1 MSIDLFDY
9 GFDESLSFSRENI
22 GRIIRVDRGE
32 CDVISEEGKVR
43 AISDS
48 NRSQGKVAPVTG
60 DWVKLV
66 KIPDVGTVIDEILP
80 RKNKLSR
87 RDPSDERVEQVLVS
101 NLDLVIIVHGIDRPL
116 PPGRI
121 ERLLTLAWD
130 SNSEVIVVLTKVEEK
145 DELFEETIKTIRAID
160 PKVAILAVD
169 SANTSDPGLAKIKGS
184 IKSGLTAALIGE
196 SGAGKSSLVNALVGG
211 EIAETGEVRLGDRR
225 GRHTTVTR
233 EMLLCP
239 DGGLLV
245 DTPGLRSIGIWD
257 AQESLEK
264 LRIATNCGYVLKIGP
279 LAYYDKEKYPTG
291 PWCKKGD
298 WVIFARYAG
307 SRIQI
312 DGGEVRLLNDD
323 EVLATIENPEDILHQ
338 Y

>member
-87 RDPSDERVEQVLVS
+87 RDPSDERLEQVLVS

-264 LRIATNCGYVLKIGP
+264 VFADLEERAKDCRFSDCIHESEPDCAVNEDVSMGLLDERRLIRYRDLLKE
-279 LAYYDKEKYPTG
+279 LSEQQ
-291 PWCKKGD
+291 KKTAKRKNNKK
-298 WVIFARYAG
+298 F
-307 SRIQI
+307 
-312 DGGEVRLLNDD
+312 
-323 EVLATIENPEDILHQ
+323 
-338 Y
+338 

>member
-1 MSIDLFDY
+1 MSTALSDY
-9 GFDESLSFSRENI
+9 GFDESLSSSRDNI

-48 NRSQGKVAPVTG
+48 NRSQGEVAPVTG

-66 KIPDVGTVIDEILP
+66 KIPEVGTVIDEVLP

-130 SNSEVIVVLTKVEEK
+130 SQSEVVVVLTKVKEK
-145 DELFEETIKTIRAID
+145 DELLEETIRTIKAIA
-160 PKVAILAVD
+160 PEVATIAVD
-169 SANTSDPGLAKIKGS
+169 SVNGSDPGLAKIKDMVKPGC
-184 IKSGLTAALIGE
+184 TAALIGE

-211 EIAETGEVRLGDRR
+211 EIVETGEVRSGDRR

-257 AQESLEK
+257 AQESLERVFADLEERSKDCRFSDCIHESEPDCAVNEDVLLGVLDERK
-264 LRIATNCGYVLKIGP
+264 LIRYRALLKELSDQQAKIS
-279 LAYYDKEKYPTG
+279 KRK
-291 PWCKKGD
+291 
-298 WVIFARYAG
+298 
-307 SRIQI
+307 
-312 DGGEVRLLNDD
+312 N
-323 EVLATIENPEDILHQ
+323 
-338 Y
+338 

>member
-1 MSIDLFDY
+1 MSNALFDY
-9 GFDESLSFSRENI
+9 GFDESLCSSKENI

-48 NRSQGKVAPVTG
+48 NRSQGEVAPVTG
-60 DWVKLV
+60 DWVKLI
-66 KIPDVGTVIDEILP
+66 KIPEVGTVIDEILP

-130 SNSEVIVVLTKVEEK
+130 SHSEVIVVLTKVEEK
-145 DELFEETIKTIRAID
+145 DGLLEETIRTIEAID
-160 PKVAILAVD
+160 PEVETLAVD
-169 SANTSDPGLAKIKGS
+169 SANSSDPGLEKIKDM
-184 IKSGLTAALIGE
+184 IKPGFTAALIGE

-211 EIAETGEVRLGDRR
+211 EIAETGEVRSGDKR

-264 LRIATNCGYVLKIGP
+264 VFADLEERAKDCRFSDCIHESEPDCAVNEDVSLGVLDERRLIRYRA
-279 LAYYDKEKYPTG
+279 LLKELSDQQTKTS
-291 PWCKKGD
+291 KRKN
-298 WVIFARYAG
+298 R
-307 SRIQI
+307 
-312 DGGEVRLLNDD
+312 
-323 EVLATIENPEDILHQ
+323 
-338 Y
+338 

>member
-1 MSIDLFDY
+1 MTVDLSDY
-9 GFDESLSFSRENI
+9 GANENLLASSDEL

-32 CDVISEEGKVR
+32 CDVISEKGTVR

-48 NRSQGKVAPVTG
+48 NRSQGEVAPVTG
-60 DWVKLV
+60 DWVKL
-66 KIPDVGTVIDEILP
+66 ITNPEVGTVIDEILP

-130 SNSEVIVVLTKVEEK
+130 SQSEVVVVLTKVKEK
-145 DELFEETIKTIRAID
+145 DELSEETIRTIEAIA
-160 PKVAILAVD
+160 PEVATVAVD
-169 SANTSDPGLAKIKGS
+169 SANGSDPGLAEIRDMVKPGC
-184 IKSGLTAALIGE
+184 TAALIGE
-196 SGAGKSSLVNALVGG
+196 SGAGKSSLVNALLGG
-211 EIAETGEVRLGDRR
+211 EIVETGAVRSGDKR

-233 EMLLCP
+233 EILLCP

-257 AQESLEK
+257 AKESLERVFADLEERSK
-264 LRIATNCGYVLKIGP
+264 DCRFSDCVHESEPDCAVNEDVLLGVVDERR
-279 LAYYDKEKYPTG
+279 LVRYRALLKELSDQQ
-291 PWCKKGD
+291 KKTTK
-298 WVIFARYAG
+298 RK
-307 SRIQI
+307 
-312 DGGEVRLLNDD
+312 NK
-323 EVLATIENPEDILHQ
+323 
-338 Y
+338 

>member
-1 MSIDLFDY
+1 MSTTLSDY
-9 GFDESLSFSRENI
+9 GFDESLSSSRDNI

-48 NRSQGKVAPVTG
+48 NRSQGEVAPVTG

-66 KIPDVGTVIDEILP
+66 KIPEVGTVIDEILP

-87 RDPSDERVEQVLVS
+87 SDPSDERAEQVLVS

-130 SNSEVIVVLTKVEEK
+130 SHSEVVVVLTKVEEK
-145 DELFEETIKTIRAID
+145 DELLEETIRTIEAID
-160 PKVAILAVD
+160 PEVVILAVD
-169 SANTSDPGLAKIKGS
+169 SANGSDPGLRKIKDM
-184 IKSGLTAALIGE
+184 IKPGRTAALIGE
-196 SGAGKSSLVNALVGG
+196 SGAGKSSLVNALLGV
-211 EIAETGEVRLGDRR
+211 EIVETGEVRSGDKR

-264 LRIATNCGYVLKIGP
+264 VFADLEERSKDCRFSDCIHESEPDCAVNEDVLLGVVDERRLIRYRA
-279 LAYYDKEKYPTG
+279 LLKELSDQQAKTS
-291 PWCKKGD
+291 KRKN
-298 WVIFARYAG
+298 R
-307 SRIQI
+307 
-312 DGGEVRLLNDD
+312 
-323 EVLATIENPEDILHQ
+323 
-338 Y
+338 

>member
-1 MSIDLFDY
+1 MSTALSDY
-9 GFDESLSFSRENI
+9 GFDESLSSSRDNI

-48 NRSQGKVAPVTG
+48 NRSQGEVAPVTG
-60 DWVKLV
+60 DWVKLL
-66 KIPDVGTVIDEILP
+66 KIPEVGTVIDEILP

-87 RDPSDERVEQVLVS
+87 SDPSDERAEQVLVS

-130 SNSEVIVVLTKVEEK
+130 SQSEVIVVLTKVEEK
-145 DELFEETIKTIRAID
+145 DELLEETIRTIEAID
-160 PKVAILAVD
+160 PEVVILAVD
-169 SANTSDPGLAKIKGS
+169 SANESDPGLGKIKDM
-184 IKSGLTAALIGE
+184 IKPGCTAALIGE

-211 EIAETGEVRLGDRR
+211 EIVETGEVRSGDRR

-257 AQESLEK
+257 AQESLERVFADLEERSK
-264 LRIATNCGYVLKIGP
+264 DCRFSDCIHESEPDCAVNEDVLLGVVDERRLIRYRALLKELSDQQAKI
-279 LAYYDKEKYPTG
+279 
-291 PWCKKGD
+291 
-298 WVIFARYAG
+298 
-307 SRIQI
+307 SR
-312 DGGEVRLLNDD
+312 RKNR
-323 EVLATIENPEDILHQ
+323 
-338 Y
+338 

>member
-1 MSIDLFDY
+1 MSTALSDY
-9 GFDESLSFSRENI
+9 GFDESLSSSRDNI

-48 NRSQGKVAPVTG
+48 NRSQGEVAPVTG
-60 DWVKLV
+60 DWVKLL
-66 KIPDVGTVIDEILP
+66 KIPEVGTVIDEILP

-87 RDPSDERVEQVLVS
+87 SDPSDERAEQVLVS

-130 SNSEVIVVLTKVEEK
+130 SHSEVIVVLTKVEEK
-145 DELFEETIKTIRAID
+145 DELLEETIRTIEAID
-160 PKVAILAVD
+160 PEVVILAVD
-169 SANTSDPGLAKIKGS
+169 SANESDPGLGKIKDM
-184 IKSGLTAALIGE
+184 IKPGCTAALIGE

-211 EIAETGEVRLGDRR
+211 EIVETGEVRSGDRR

-239 DGGLLV
+239 NGGLLV

-257 AQESLEK
+257 AQESLERVFADLEERSK
-264 LRIATNCGYVLKIGP
+264 DCRFSDCIHESEPDCAVNEDVLLGVVDERRLIRYRALLKELSDQQAKI
-279 LAYYDKEKYPTG
+279 
-291 PWCKKGD
+291 
-298 WVIFARYAG
+298 
-307 SRIQI
+307 SR
-312 DGGEVRLLNDD
+312 RKNR
-323 EVLATIENPEDILHQ
+323 
-338 Y
+338 

>member
-9 GFDESLSFSRENI
+9 GFDESISFSRENI

-87 RDPSDERVEQVLVS
+87 RDPSDEGVEQVLVS

-169 SANTSDPGLAKIKGS
+169 SANTSDPGLEKIKGS
-184 IKSGLTAALIGE
+184 IRSGLTAALIGE

-211 EIAETGEVRLGDRR
+211 EIAETGEVRSGDRR

-264 LRIATNCGYVLKIGP
+264 VFADLEERAKDCRFSDCIHESEPDCAVNEDVSMGVLDERRLIRYRD
-279 LAYYDKEKYPTG
+279 LLKELSEQQ
-291 PWCKKGD
+291 KKTAKRKNNKK
-298 WVIFARYAG
+298 F
-307 SRIQI
+307 
-312 DGGEVRLLNDD
+312 
-323 EVLATIENPEDILHQ
+323 
-338 Y
+338 